1 MNTEGGRIS
10 RLEEEAR
17 CCNAAQALA
26 RARAF
31 VAAREA
37 CCRSGRSGSGGSPA
51 QKELVPPPSV
61 YLDQKAAACAATAY
75 TSPYVCVPSSV
86 RTASLQECAVQAFVD
101 PLNPEQRFS
110 EYRRP
115 YFPPPCPPIPQE
127 ALNANVPKNQ
137 MKSCPLPNKPYNP
150 VLPG

>member
-1 MNTEGGRIS
+1 MNTEGGRIAS
-10 RLEEEAR
+10 LQEQAR
-17 CCNAAQALA
+17 CCNASQALA

-31 VAAREA
+31 GAAVARCKGTCESKSKVGA
-37 CCRSGRSGSGGSPA
+37 
-51 QKELVPPPSV
+51 ELVPAASV
-61 YLDQKAAACAATAY
+61 YLEKQAAACALTGY
-75 TSPYVCVPSSV
+75 TSPYTCVPSSV
-86 RTASLQECAVQAFVD
+86 RTAALQECAIQAFVD

-110 EYRRP
+110 DYRRP

-137 MKSCPLPNKPYNP
+137 MKSCPLPNKPYYP

>member
-1 MNTEGGRIS
+1 MNTEGGRIATIQNQ
-10 RLEEEAR
+10 AR
-17 CCNAAQALA
+17 WCDASQALA

-31 VAAREA
+31 RAACEGPCA
-37 CCRSGRSGSGGSPA
+37 SKRSSEQR
-51 QKELVPPPSV
+51 ELVPPPSV
-61 YLDQKAAACAATAY
+61 YLEKKMSACAETAY

-86 RTASLQECAVQAFVD
+86 RTASVQECAVQAFVD

-115 YFPPPCPPIPQE
+115 YFPPVCPPIPQE

-137 MKSCPLPNKPYNP
+137 MNRCPLPNKPYYP